1 MVRLMLWKD
10 LSGCCAEERPG
21 MPGVE
26 ARGQAG
32 GLSVAGGGGGGGLD
46 QLSVVVA
53 GSSWIP
59 DMFGS

>member
-1 MVRLMLWKD
+1 
-10 LSGCCAEERPG
+10 

-32 GLSVAGGGGGGGLD
+32 GLSVVGGGGGGGLD